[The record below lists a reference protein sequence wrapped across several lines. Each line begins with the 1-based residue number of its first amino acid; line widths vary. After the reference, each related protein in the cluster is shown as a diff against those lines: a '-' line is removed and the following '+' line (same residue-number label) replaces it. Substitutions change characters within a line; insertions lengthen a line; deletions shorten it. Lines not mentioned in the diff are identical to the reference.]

1 MFRRLHVTI
10 LGALGLL
17 ACLAC
22 FPSLVSLGGAYRVWT
37 WGPGLLICG
46 LVLASLLGAPSLRSG
61 GWDWHFAGMA
71 VVLGVLGWKA
81 VSSPIAAAGA
91 LDLVLIVFVLAGY
104 LIGRAQD
111 AKRSRALMGGLL
123 VVVACSVTV
132 AAIQWSLPEWN
143 PIYPGRSSNFPSG
156 FFAHYNHAANFG
168 LGAAGLFF
176 SAMLRGAGVSKGF
189 YGFGLGASVLMVLLS
204 LSRGGNLALVVV
216 AVVGGVLLSLKLKRR
231 GGRPFLLW
239 AALATAALLIAP
251 WVDQAFN
258 RLAGIRSNGNVSYEG
273 AFADGGRLSFYDA
286 AWRLF
291 LERPVT
297 GGGAGSFGRDVYQA
311 LPLSSNLRGEP
322 DYAHNEVLQ
331 LLVDYGSP
339 CAVLVALLLLVPI
352 GRQFVRYSLGRSSG
366 GGVWE
371 SLGLLGMLI
380 QSNFDFV
387 FHVAPCAFLAAL
399 ILGRISRERQ
409 LRASGTEW
417 NQIHGVSRQ
426 RAEEYYEEA
435 RGAEADQGE
444 AAFIFA
450 VRSYA
455 CAFLAGRERAEFR
468 LIVLLLSSQDEIW
481 QRHANDLALR
491 EKMRDGKGM
500 AEVMRRIVED
510 CGTFGDARRAGDR
523 RQEKRESSKMPGWGT
538 WFRNLGVAV
547 VALVLVAA
555 GSRLT
560 GLSRTLWKPL
570 YHPDE
575 VSPALRFYSL
585 LLIQEGAPFLG
596 LERKALEAF
605 IERLYEFSTLE
616 AREFWA
622 SSSYRRLRDASV
634 AAEHDPVV
642 ALQLATV
649 ASWAGEEEEALA
661 FYDQA
666 IRLQS
671 DHEAVFM
678 AHFFKAEYFQDLM
691 LSSAAEGK
699 VEQSRNHAV
708 LASEGFRRSLELAPY
723 GGYHHQRR
731 AELLALCD
739 QAQAG
744 EVP

>member
-10 LGALGLL
+10 PGALGLL

-22 FPSLVSLGGAYRVWT
+22 FPVLVSLGGADQIST
-37 WGPGLLICG
+37 WGPGLLVCG
-46 LVLASLLGAPSLRSG
+46 LVLASLLGGPALRSR
-61 GWDWHFAGMA
+61 GWDLHFAGMVGA
-71 VVLGVLGWKA
+71 LGVLGWKA
-81 VSSPIAAAGA
+81 VVSPISAAGA
-91 LDLVLIVFVLAGY
+91 LDLVLIVFVFAGY

-111 AKRSRALMGGLL
+111 AKHSRALMGGLL
-123 VVVACSVTV
+123 AVVACSLTV
-132 AAIQWSLPEWN
+132 AAIQWSVPEWN
-143 PIYPGRSSNFPSG
+143 PIYPGRPSGFPSG

-176 SAMLRGAGVSKGF
+176 SAMLRGTGISKAF
-189 YGFGLGASVLMVLLS
+189 SGFGLVASVLMVLLS

-216 AVVGGVLLSLKLKRR
+216 VVVGMILLSLKLKRR
-231 GGRPFLLW
+231 GGRPLLLW
-239 AALATAALLIAP
+239 AVIATGGLLIAP
-251 WVDQAFN
+251 WVDQAFK
-258 RLAGIRSNGNVSYEG
+258 RLAGIRGNVSYEG
-273 AFADGGRLSFYDA
+273 AFSDGGRLSFYDA
-286 AWRLF
+286 AWSLF

-297 GGGAGSFGRDVYQA
+297 GGGAGSFGRDVYQVM
-311 LPLSSNLRGEP
+311 PLSSNLRGEP

-339 CAVLVALLLLVPI
+339 CAILVVILLLIPI
-352 GRQFVRYSLGRSSG
+352 GRQFVRYSLGRGSG
-366 GGVWE
+366 GRVWE

-399 ILGRISRERQ
+399 ILGRISRDRQ
-409 LRASGTEW
+409 LRATGSEW
-417 NQIHGVSRQ
+417 NQIHGVSRL

-435 RGAEADQGE
+435 RSAEADPGE
-444 AAFIFA
+444 AAFVLA

-481 QRHANDLALR
+481 QRHGNDLALR

-500 AEVMRRIVED
+500 AGVMRRIVED
-510 CGTFGDARRAGDR
+510 CGTYGDARRVPDR
-523 RQEKRESSKMPGWGT
+523 SQEKRESSMIPGWGK
-538 WFRNLGVAV
+538 WLRNLGVAV
-547 VALVLVAA
+547 VALALVAA

-560 GLSRTLWKPL
+560 GLSRALWKPL
-570 YHPDE
+570 YHPGE
-575 VSPALRFYSL
+575 MSPSLRFHSL
-585 LLIQEGAPFLG
+585 LRIQEEAPFLG

-605 IERLYEFSTLE
+605 IEQLYDFSTLE

-634 AAEHDPVV
+634 AAEHHPVV

-649 ASWAGEEEEALA
+649 AGWAGEEEQALA
-661 FYDQA
+661 LYDQA
-666 IRLQS
+666 LRLQS

-678 AHFFKAEYFQDLM
+678 AHFFKAEYYQDLM
-691 LSSAAEGK
+691 LSFAAEGK
-699 VEQSRNHAV
+699 VDQARNHAV